1 MTMSRHVNTSGDRR
15 RPPWQTLGGGGAAVL
30 LGALLP
36 WLSFS
41 AAGLPA
47 TARHQVLIVGLSV
60 TLIAAGLAPRPALR
74 PALRRPRLT
83 AGAIALALTAL
94 TGLFC
99 ALS

>member
-15 RPPWQTLGGGGAAVL
+15 RPSWQALGGGGAAVL

-47 TARHQVLIVGLSV
+47 TARDQVLIVALSV
-60 TLIAAGLAPRPALR
+60 TLIAAGLARR

-83 AGAIALALTAL
+83 AGAVALALTAL

>member
-1 MTMSRHVNTSGDRR
+1 MSRQVSTSDEHGSSEHRR
-15 RPPWQTLGGGGAAVL
+15 APWQALGGGGAAVL

-41 AAGLPA
+41 AAGVPA
-47 TARHQVLIVGLSV
+47 TARDQVLIVALSVALIAVGLS
-60 TLIAAGLAPRPALR
+60 PRPAFHR
-74 PALRRPRLT
+74 PSRLT
-83 AGAIALALTAL
+83 ASGIALALTAL